1 MLETINERHIDLILM
16 GWKGNTI
23 TPVGFFSVV
32 DTLVRQ
38 ATCDVV
44 LVN

>member
-23 TPVGFFSVV
+23 TPVGFFGSVV

-38 ATCDVV
+38 ATMSCW
-44 LVN
+44 